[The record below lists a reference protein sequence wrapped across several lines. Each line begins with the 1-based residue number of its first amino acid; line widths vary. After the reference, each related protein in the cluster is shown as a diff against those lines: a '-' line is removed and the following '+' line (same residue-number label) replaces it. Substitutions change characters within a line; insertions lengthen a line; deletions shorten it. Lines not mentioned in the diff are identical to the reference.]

1 MMMVVLSWCQMQ
13 LGIDDIGGDE
23 DTDNDDDD
31 DDDDD
36 DWAWWIYEQH
46 VSRGSEGRR

>member
-1 MMMVVLSWCQMQ
+1 MQ

-31 DDDDD
+31 GVDD

-46 VSRGSEGRR
+46 VSRGSEGRG